1 MTEPTR
7 SGSELVRRL
16 VVPLAAMTIAFGA
29 GWSVGAGRQPATDW
43 QVATVS
49 VDGGTARATVGKST
63 FEIGSSVPVWIGT
76 DGATHTAGHPACLDS
91 TDGGSGSHKVVVGT
105 ITADGK
111 KVDAVVAFDCRASS

>member
-29 GWSVGAGRQPATDW
+29 GWSVGSGRQATTDW

-49 VDGGTARATVGKST
+49 LDGGTARATVGKST
-63 FEIGSSVPVWIGT
+63 LEIGSSVPVWIGAN
-76 DGATHTAGHPACLDS
+76 GATHTASHPDCLDS
-91 TDGGSGSHKVVVGT
+91 TDAGPGSHKVVVGT
-105 ITADGK
+105 VTTDGK
-111 KVDAVVAFDCRASS
+111 KVDAVVAFDCRAGS